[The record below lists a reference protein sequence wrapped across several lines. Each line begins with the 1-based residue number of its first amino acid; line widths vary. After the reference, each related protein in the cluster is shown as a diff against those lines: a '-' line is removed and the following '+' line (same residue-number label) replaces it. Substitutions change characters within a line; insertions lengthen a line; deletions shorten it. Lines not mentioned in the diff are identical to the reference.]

1 MLLLQ
6 GKPENFAV
14 LGVLRQCPLVVMVKL
29 GKALV
34 SAEGR
39 MMGTGP
45 LGIGSSGKKPSI
57 GVEFCCAGGQHYD
70 SI

>member
-1 MLLLQ
+1 
-6 GKPENFAV
+6 
-14 LGVLRQCPLVVMVKL
+14 MVKL